1 MSNQEELTD
10 VDRTQQDIMEIR
22 HDIKNIKNDV
32 YKLQMN
38 DAKQDEKIVNLQS
51 TLSSIQDDTKWIRRM
66 ITKAIVT
73 AVITGLIGGAIALFF
88 AKF

>member
-1 MSNQEELTD
+1 MLNKEVEPMD
-10 VDRTQQDIMEIR
+10 KTQQDILEIR
-22 HDIKNIKNDV
+22 NDIKNIKDDV
-32 YKLQMN
+32 NRLQMN

-51 TLSSIQDDTKWIRRM
+51 TLASIQDDTKWIRRM

-73 AVITGLIGGAIALFF
+73 ALITGIISGAIALFL

>member
-1 MSNQEELTD
+1 MSQKEEMD
-10 VDRTQQDIMEIR
+10 IVDRTQQDIMEIR

-32 YKLQMN
+32 YTLQMN

-73 AVITGLIGGAIALFF
+73 AVITGIISGAIALFF

>member
-1 MSNQEELTD
+1 MANKEEMEP
-10 VDRTQQDIMEIR
+10 VDKNQQDIIELR
-22 HDIKNIKNDV
+22 QDV
-32 YKLQMN
+32 KTLQSDVRKLQLN
-38 DAKQDEKIVNLQS
+38 DIKQDEKIVNLQT

-73 AVITGLIGGAIALFF
+73 AVITGLISGAIALFF

>member
-1 MSNQEELTD
+1 MSEQEEMDT
-10 VDRTQQDIMEIR
+10 VDKTQQDIIEIR
-22 HDIKNIKNDV
+22 QDIKNMKGDIN
-32 YKLQMN
+32 KLQLN
-38 DAKQDEKIVNLQS
+38 DIKQDEKIVNLQT

-73 AVITGLIGGAIALFF
+73 AVITGVIGGAIALFF